1 MSKRN
6 VNILSESEIA
16 DIYDIPEFNEH
27 EQMLY
32 FALDPD
38 EKKLADKFKTTNTKL
53 YCILQIGYF
62 RAKNMFFKFR
72 FEDVK
77 ADVKF
82 VYDKFCDG
90 ECPSV
95 GAISRERIDLQKEE
109 ILKKYDYQ
117 QCTGDAMA
125 AVKSHFSMLIKYFPK
140 PHNAAR
146 ELLKYCD
153 DNKII
158 MPAYRKLQDIYSES
172 YNNELARLSVL
183 LDSVPQDI
191 KLQLDSLIKKDDG
204 ILSLNDIRYDQRDFS
219 YTAIKSI
226 VEKVNELAEI
236 YQFCK
241 HYLPLF
247 DLSQNAIRY
256 YSEIVEQYP
265 ISKLRKMTKVPQY
278 LHSLCFIYH
287 RHQTFVDSLMVS
299 FVHHAQI
306 LRVGGK
312 EYADKE
318 FFNHATK
325 IVNKYP
331 DLATFFRWFPRQES
345 ASSSQEEYYK
355 NAYEILPKDDFEKFA
370 AFFEGSDFDLKA
382 AKWKYFEDSSRS
394 LALYLRPIML
404 AINFEHYK
412 PDNMVVPL
420 LKLLKDHY
428 LAGKTPGQ
436 LKLSD
441 DLGLSLPQGMVPY
454 LKTNKDDKHINPYRF
469 EFFIYDKIYHHVNR
483 GRMFCN
489 DSVTYRDIDCDL
501 VSDEMV
507 DNVKGIAVN
516 FGYSKIPI
524 YCGQRLDDLL
534 TELDETW
541 EEVTNNIQSGA
552 NSGIKIDTDDEG
564 KTTWRLTYDASS
576 KLDDSF
582 FRDVDKLDIADA
594 FMFIDSQ
601 TNAFD
606 KFEHIKARYVKRT
619 KPLALA
625 ITACII
631 SEAFGF
637 GIKRMAEMSDIN
649 YPTLRTTNEDFIR
662 VETLLKVNDQIANF
676 ISELPIYKAWNL
688 MDDELL
694 ADIDGQKVKTKIDT
708 IQSRFSKKY
717 LGKGKGLS
725 VLSLIANFIAVNV
738 KNIGLN
744 EYEGHHLYD
753 MVYGHK
759 SYVKIDAVT
768 GDNHS
773 MNKIN
778 FVALDVIDVDFVP
791 SIKNIRGEADKLYS
805 VKDPKEYSGLIR
817 PSNKINKN
825 RITKYSKDITKV
837 LLSLIL
843 QENTQSTII
852 RKLNSHSRYA
862 GLRAALYEYNNI
874 FKSIHVLKM
883 IDNMELRKAIR
894 TARNR
899 TEAYHQLQQLI
910 RNMYH
915 GIFKGKRIINHKVS
929 TQAVRLVSNVVV
941 AYNAIILNE
950 LYEKMIISNTDKNQI
965 KKFLKISPMA
975 WIHIAFT
982 GRYTFNDDKS
992 EIDLAPIIKVL
1003 EKELRNIGIKPL
1015 KKTA

>member
-1 MSKRN
+1 M
-6 VNILSESEIA
+6 
-16 DIYDIPEFNEH
+16 
-27 EQMLY
+27 
-32 FALDPD
+32 
-38 EKKLADKFKTTNTKL
+38 
-53 YCILQIGYF
+53 
-62 RAKNMFFKFR
+62 
-72 FEDVK
+72 
-77 ADVKF
+77 
-82 VYDKFCDG
+82 
-90 ECPSV
+90 
-95 GAISRERIDLQKEE
+95 
-109 ILKKYDYQ
+109 
-117 QCTGDAMA
+117 
-125 AVKSHFSMLIKYFPK
+125 
-140 PHNAAR
+140 R
-146 ELLKYCD
+146 ELLKYAD
-153 DNKII
+153 DNNIVV
-158 MPAYRKLQDIYSES
+158 PTYRKLQDIYSES
-172 YNNELARLSVL
+172 YQNELARISTFIN
-183 LDSVPQDI
+183 SVPQNI
-191 KLQLDSLIKKDDG
+191 KSQLDSLIKKDDG
-204 ILSLNDIRYDQRDFS
+204 IFSLNDVRYDQRDFS
-219 YTAIKSI
+219 YTAIKCV
-226 VEKVNELAEI
+226 VEKVNELTEI

-241 HYLPLF
+241 YHLPLF

-256 YSEIVEQYP
+256 YSEVVEQYP

-287 RHQTFVDSLMVS
+287 RYQTFVDSLVVS
-299 FVHHAQI
+299 FIHHAQI
-306 LRVGGK
+306 LKVGGK

-325 IVNKYP
+325 IVKQYP
-331 DLATFFRWFPRQES
+331 DLATFFRWFPQQEL
-345 ASSSQEEYYK
+345 ASSPQEEYYK
-355 NAYEILPKDDFEKFA
+355 NAYKILPKDDFEKFA

-382 AKWKYFEDSSRS
+382 AKWKYFEDASRS

-404 AINFEHYK
+404 ALNFEHYK
-412 PDNMVVPL
+412 PNNMVVPL

-428 LAGKTPGQ
+428 LVGKTPKQ
-436 LKLSD
+436 LKLFD
-441 DLGLSLPQGMVPY
+441 DLGLSIPQSMVPY
-454 LKTNKDDKHINPYRF
+454 LKTNKEDDHVNPYRL
-469 EFFIYDKIYHHVNR
+469 EFYVYNKIHHHLDR

-507 DNVKGIAVN
+507 ENVKEIAAK
-516 FGYSKIPI
+516 FGYHKIPI
-524 YCGQRLDDLL
+524 YCDQRLDDLL
-534 TELDETW
+534 KELDDTW
-541 EEVTNNIQSGA
+541 EEVTNNIQAGT
-552 NSGIKIDTDDEG
+552 NSGIKIDTDEEG

-594 FMFIDSQ
+594 FMFIDSK

-625 ITACII
+625 ITTCII

-637 GIKRMAEMSDIN
+637 GIKRMAEMSDIK
-649 YPTLRTTNEDFIR
+649 YTTLRTTDEDLIR
-662 VETLLKVNDQIANF
+662 VDTLLKVNDQIANF
-676 ISELPIYKAWNL
+676 VSELPIYKAWNL
-688 MDDELL
+688 MDDKLL
-694 ADIDGQKVKTKIDT
+694 ADIDGQKAEMKIET

-744 EYEGHHLYD
+744 EYEGHHLYG

-773 MNKIN
+773 INKLN
-778 FVALDVIDVDFVP
+778 FVALDVIDVKFVP
-791 SIKNIRGEADKLYS
+791 SIKQIRVEADKLYS
-805 VKDPKEYSGLIR
+805 TKDSREYKGLIT
-817 PSNKINKN
+817 PIDKINKN
-825 RITKYSKDITKV
+825 RITKYRKGIIKV

-862 GLRAALYEYNNI
+862 GLRAALYEYNKI
-874 FKSIHVLKM
+874 FKSIHVLRM

-899 TEAYHQLQQLI
+899 TEAYHQLQKLI

-929 TQAVRLVSNVVV
+929 TQTVRLVSNVVV
-941 AYNAIILNE
+941 AYNTIILNE
-950 LYEKMIISNTDKNQI
+950 LYEKMIVSNTDKAQI
-965 KKFLKISPMA
+965 EKFLKISPMA

-982 GRYTFNDDKS
+982 GRYTFNDEKS
-992 EIDLAPIIKVL
+992 EIDLAPIIKTL
-1003 EKELRNIGIKPL
+1003 EKEMKNIGIKPI
-1015 KKTA
+1015 KKAA